1 MNWNREQIF
10 YCIYITVTSV
20 FGILSSMFIMHL
32 ICKILVTNS
41 SRMTSFFRNA
51 TIISSIGCTMC
62 IYGDLIHFIISMTM
76 DIDLLSPEHTILIV
90 ISNIAYYIGCI
101 LFYILLVMRVYIA
114 FKNTQYEL
122 SQCLYYSLWFLII
135 ISILASISHI
145 FIMIF
150 VNEKQKTIT
159 VRTPFIILMINDA
172 LLNIIL
178 FVLFIY
184 KLRKVS
190 ITSESF
196 N

>member
-1 MNWNREQIF
+1 MVANIEELC
-10 YCIYITVTSV
+10 YCIYIIITSI
-20 FGILSSMFIMHL
+20 FGL
-32 ICKILVTNS
+32 IALILVIHLTYKGLSTSNS
-41 SRMTSFFRNA
+41 KISLFFRNG
-51 TIISSIGCTMC
+51 TIVSSIGCTVC
-62 IYGDLIHFIISMTM
+62 IFCDLIHFILSMTTG
-76 DIDLLSPEHTILIV
+76 IDLLSSQNAAIIV
-90 ISNIAYYIGCI
+90 IANLAYYIGCI